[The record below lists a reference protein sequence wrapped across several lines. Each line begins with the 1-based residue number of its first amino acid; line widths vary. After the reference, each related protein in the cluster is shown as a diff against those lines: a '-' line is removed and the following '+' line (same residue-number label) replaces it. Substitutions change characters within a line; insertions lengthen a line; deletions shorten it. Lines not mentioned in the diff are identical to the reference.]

1 MVSVRRAAIFL
12 LSRLAEGATCPEAPT
27 SVRLGMTP
35 SAMKVILSCLAIALL
50 LPSAMGQAK
59 APGAKKP
66 LPPAAWIDKV
76 TGLPNVSAAGAI
88 VMDADTGKVLWSK
101 DADTPRYPAS
111 TTKIMTALLLIEKCK
126 PTDVIQAPVDVEK
139 VKEASMHL
147 KPRERVPAKD
157 MLYALMLRSANDGCY
172 AVACHIGG
180 SVEGFAKL
188 MNERAKSIGCTGT
201 TFRNPNGLND
211 PDHKTTPRDLALIA
225 REAMKRPEFRTV
237 TRTQKQQISR
247 SLNQEDLWM
256 INKNRLLKYDP
267 TVDGIKTGY
276 TNPAGKCFVGSAV
289 RNGYRLITVVMKS
302 EDWAA
307 DTKVLLDWAYAA
319 HEWKTYFR
327 PGEIVA
333 APRIVRGGASDE
345 VPLGVTRVGKS
356 LVTKGS
362 PAKVDFSLDVP
373 DELLAPV
380 QRGQAVGYI
389 AYRDADG
396 FAYRLPVVALVDV
409 PAQTPVQAAVS
420 RVDPWTATGAAALFG
435 MAYLMRR
442 KARRAGMQV
451 RRGTSAPSVRYK

>member
-1 MVSVRRAAIFL
+1 
-12 LSRLAEGATCPEAPT
+12 
-27 SVRLGMTP
+27 MTP
-35 SAMKVILSCLAIALL
+35 RAMKVLCCLAIAVLM
-50 LPSAMGQAK
+50 PMAMGQSK
-59 APGAKKP
+59 APGGKKA
-66 LPPAAWIDKV
+66 PPPPVAWIDAA
-76 TGLPNVSAAGAI
+76 TGLPHVSAAGAI

-126 PTDVIQAPVDVEK
+126 PTESIRAPDDVEK

-147 KPRERVPAKD
+147 KPGERVPAKD

-180 SVEGFAKL
+180 SVEGFAEL
-188 MNERAKSIGCTGT
+188 MNQRAKAIGCTGT

-225 REAMKRPEFRTV
+225 REAMKRPEFRAV

-247 SLNQEDLWM
+247 SINHEDLWM

-276 TNPAGKCFVGSAV
+276 TSPAGKCFVGSAV

-302 EDWAA
+302 EDWAV
-307 DTKVLLDWAYAA
+307 DTKVLLDWAFGA
-319 HEWKTYFR
+319 HEWRTYFR

-345 VPLGVTRVGKS
+345 VALGVEKTGKS
-356 LVTKGS
+356 LVPKGS
-362 PAKVDFSLDVP
+362 ASRVEFSL
-373 DELLAPV
+373 ELPEEVVAPV
-380 QRGQAVGYI
+380 RRGQRVGFLSF
-389 AYRDADG
+389 RDADG
-396 FAYRLPVVALVDV
+396 FAYRLPVVALVEV
-409 PAQTPVQAAVS
+409 PARTPVQAAVG
-420 RVDPWTATGAAALFG
+420 RLDPWTLGGAGGLFG
-435 MAYLMRR
+435 LAYLMRR
-442 KARRAGMQV
+442 KARRTGAQV
-451 RRGTSAPSVRYK
+451 RGAGSTASVRYK